1 MKHAAGPLDAGWHG
15 GFRMRLPSLLA
26 IVFGSLVFAGFPA
39 SMVFRSFD
47 PPAPLPWA
55 GAAGCIAAGLLAAA
69 CAMRWGGRIFPAC
82 RVLLGLLAGRL
93 WMAVAAGVLL
103 RLSWILV
110 VQPNPASDGQSYLV
124 LAQGLLEQGEFR
136 AGSTRAYWPP
146 GMAFVL
152 LPFLAILPSPSAAIA
167 AFGLVFFVV
176 GAWGTDRLAR
186 RLGLGAAASAA
197 IAWLAAL
204 WPAYVMLCGLPSKE
218 LIVIAL
224 MPWTLRYCCDA
235 LTSRLAALAAGLLV
249 GAMVLVQPSLQLLPL
264 AAALAALLAG
274 AQWRLVIAAVVLALV
289 AMLAVLAP
297 WTLRNY
303 LVLGKPVLVST
314 NGGSNLYRANNELAT
329 GAYVATARVDVE
341 ALPELES
348 DRVGKRL
355 ALEWIQARPMDFLR
369 LCATRLLLFPGDQ
382 SGPAYA
388 AFRSDP
394 DRVHRLAYL
403 SLKALA
409 AFPWLLLWVVVVH
422 RAGTALRGAGRAASL
437 PGLLLLPTAYLTVI
451 HTVFESGPKY
461 HLPTLLPMLVALV
474 VLTLGATPERK
485 G

>member
-1 MKHAAGPLDAGWHG
+1 
-15 GFRMRLPSLLA
+15 MRLPSLVA
-26 IVFGSLVFAGFPA
+26 IVFGALVFAGFPA
-39 SMVFRSFD
+39 SLAFRSFD
-47 PPAPLPWA
+47 PPAPLPWWLAAVCVVA
-55 GAAGCIAAGLLAAA
+55 GGLAAA
-69 CAMRWGGRIFPAC
+69 SAILWGARAFSAC
-82 RVLLGLLAGRL
+82 RALLGLLAGRL
-93 WMAVAAGVLL
+93 WVALAAGLLL
-103 RLSWILV
+103 RLSWILL
-110 VQPNPASDGQSYLV
+110 VQPTPASDGQSYLV
-124 LAQGLLEQGEFR
+124 LAQGLLAQGEFR

-146 GMAFVL
+146 GLAFVL

-176 GAWGTDRLAR
+176 GALGTDRLAR
-186 RLGLGAAASAA
+186 RLGLGSAASVAV
-197 IAWLAAL
+197 AWLAAL

-224 MPWTLRYCCDA
+224 MPWALRYCCDA
-235 LTSRLAALAAGLLV
+235 LSSRLAAAAAGLLV

-264 AAALAALLAG
+264 AAALAALIAG
-274 AQWRLVIAAVVLALV
+274 SPWRPVIAAAALAIV

-297 WTLRNY
+297 WTLRNH

-329 GAYVATARVDVE
+329 GAYVANARVDVE
-341 ALPELES
+341 ALPELEA

-403 SLKALA
+403 TLKALA

-422 RAGTALRGAGRAASL
+422 RAASAFRGAVRAAPL

-461 HLPTLLPMLVALV
+461 HLPTLLPMLVVLV
-474 VLTLGATPERK
+474 VLTLGDTPNAR
-485 G
+485 GGR